1 MAVLP
6 RLQSLAYQTF
16 CSVTANASYSNES
29 SYKNTETEK
38 TIMTSSRYLFP
49 QGRVDFSPPGSGFQ
63 DDVQLSP
70 AFLDVVKA
78 ALAKGTRTEQREAL
92 YAILEEYGQVFRTKV
107 DIGGTLSAHTMET
120 FKRTVRP
127 IPVETVNIQ
136 CLWR

>member
-1 MAVLP
+1 
-6 RLQSLAYQTF
+6 
-16 CSVTANASYSNES
+16 
-29 SYKNTETEK
+29 
-38 TIMTSSRYLFP
+38 MTSSRYLFP

-120 FKRTVRP
+120 FKRTVRSL
-127 IPVETVNIQ
+127 PVLYTGMQ
-136 CLWR
+136 CLWV

>member
-1 MAVLP
+1 MGFCAVP
-6 RLQSLAYQTF
+6 PAQSLAHQVLR
-16 CSVTANASYSNES
+16 SVTASASYSNES

-63 DDVQLSP
+63 EDVQLNP

-78 ALAKGTRTEQREAL
+78 ALAKSTPTEQREAL
-92 YAILEEYGQVFRTKV
+92 YNILEEYGQVFRTKV

-120 FKRTVRP
+120 FKRTVGI
-127 IPVETVNIQ
+127 IPVPPTDVQ
-136 CLWR
+136 R